1 MQAVRH
7 AKYFVS
13 GKMFLHGTY
22 YWTVINENLELC
34 CKKGSF
40 KVQFKTALLE
50 NPTNLHKI
58 NQENEWNR
66 TV

>member
-13 GKMFLHGTY
+13 GKMFLPGTY
-22 YWTVINENLELC
+22 YWTVFNENLELC

-40 KVQFKTALLE
+40 EVQFETALL
-50 NPTNLHKI
+50 
-58 NQENEWNR
+58 QSCGS
-66 TV
+66 